1 MNDTDTSAYAQT
13 LTNVRKTTIMID
25 KRRKQNEVLGFHSR
39 WNSRVSVSQKSV
51 YFLLSAQIPIA
62 VICMSSQ
69 ERVSVGDEFSVSS
82 SFEEKTV
89 VPVLVSP
96 RKGQIVVDDKELK
109 NYKVELEHLS
119 SSKSKKINIF
129 QYKNKTGNRRR
140 VGYREN
146 SKIVKVKSIQG
157 LESAEEE

>member
-1 MNDTDTSAYAQT
+1 MNFP
-13 LTNVRKTTIMID
+13 
-25 KRRKQNEVLGFHSR
+25 FH
-39 WNSRVSVSQKSV
+39 
-51 YFLLSAQIPIA
+51 LLLKKKLL
-62 VICMSSQ
+62 
-69 ERVSVGDEFSVSS
+69 F
-82 SFEEKTV
+82 
-89 VPVLVSP
+89 PVLVSP

>member
-1 MNDTDTSAYAQT
+1 MSKY
-13 LTNVRKTTIMID
+13 
-25 KRRKQNEVLGFHSR
+25 
-39 WNSRVSVSQKSV
+39 
-51 YFLLSAQIPIA
+51 A
-62 VICMSSQ
+62 VIKVGSSQ
-69 ERVSVGDEFSVSS
+69 ERVSVGDEFFVSS
-82 SFEEKTV
+82 SFEAKTL

-96 RKGQIVVDDKELK
+96 RKGQIVIDDKELK
-109 NYKVELEHLS
+109 KYKVELEHLS
-119 SSKSKKINIF
+119 TSKSKKINIF

>member
-1 MNDTDTSAYAQT
+1 MSKY
-13 LTNVRKTTIMID
+13 
-25 KRRKQNEVLGFHSR
+25 
-39 WNSRVSVSQKSV
+39 
-51 YFLLSAQIPIA
+51 A
-62 VICMSSQ
+62 VIKVGSSQ

-96 RKGQIVVDDKELK
+96 RKGQIVVDYKELK

-140 VGYREN
+140 MGYREDKKIIKITSITN
-146 SKIVKVKSIQG
+146 S
-157 LESAEEE
+157 EFEEEE

>member
-1 MNDTDTSAYAQT
+1 MSKY
-13 LTNVRKTTIMID
+13 
-25 KRRKQNEVLGFHSR
+25 
-39 WNSRVSVSQKSV
+39 
-51 YFLLSAQIPIA
+51 A
-62 VICMSSQ
+62 VIKVGSSQ

-109 NYKVELEHLS
+109 NYKVELAHLS

-140 VGYREN
+140 
-146 SKIVKVKSIQG
+146 
-157 LESAEEE
+157 ESRSRLCVHNCISCNVSSTIFIW

>member
-1 MNDTDTSAYAQT
+1 MSKY
-13 LTNVRKTTIMID
+13 
-25 KRRKQNEVLGFHSR
+25 
-39 WNSRVSVSQKSV
+39 
-51 YFLLSAQIPIA
+51 A
-62 VICMSSQ
+62 VIKVGSSQ
-69 ERVSVGDEFSVSS
+69 ERVSVGDEFSVPS
-82 SFEEKTV
+82 SFEEKTL

-119 SSKSKKINIF
+119 SSRSKKINIF

-146 SKIVKVKSIQG
+146 SKIIKIKSIQG
-157 LESAEEE
+157 LESTEEE

>member
-1 MNDTDTSAYAQT
+1 MSKY
-13 LTNVRKTTIMID
+13 
-25 KRRKQNEVLGFHSR
+25 
-39 WNSRVSVSQKSV
+39 
-51 YFLLSAQIPIA
+51 A
-62 VICMSSQ
+62 VIKVGSSQ
-69 ERVSVGDEFSVSS
+69 ERVSVGDELSVSS
-82 SFEEKTV
+82 SFEEKSV

-119 SSKSKKINIF
+119 DSKSKKINIF

>member
-1 MNDTDTSAYAQT
+1 MSKY
-13 LTNVRKTTIMID
+13 V
-25 KRRKQNEVLGFHSR
+25 
-39 WNSRVSVSQKSV
+39 
-51 YFLLSAQIPIA
+51 
-62 VICMSSQ
+62 VIKVGSSQ
-69 ERVSVGDEFSVSS
+69 ERVSVGDEFFVSS
-82 SFEEKTV
+82 SFEEKTL

-96 RKGQIVVDDKELK
+96 RKGQIVIDDKELK
-109 NYKVELEHLS
+109 NYKVELEYLS
-119 SSKSKKINIF
+119 ASKSKKINIF

>member
-1 MNDTDTSAYAQT
+1 MSKY
-13 LTNVRKTTIMID
+13 
-25 KRRKQNEVLGFHSR
+25 
-39 WNSRVSVSQKSV
+39 
-51 YFLLSAQIPIA
+51 A
-62 VICMSSQ
+62 VIKVGSSQ
-69 ERVSVGDEFSVSS
+69 ERVCVGDEFSVSS
-82 SFEEKTV
+82 SFAEKTV

-119 SSKSKKINIF
+119 DSKSKKINIF

>member
-1 MNDTDTSAYAQT
+1 MSKY
-13 LTNVRKTTIMID
+13 
-25 KRRKQNEVLGFHSR
+25 
-39 WNSRVSVSQKSV
+39 
-51 YFLLSAQIPIA
+51 A
-62 VICMSSQ
+62 VIKVGSSQ
-69 ERVSVGDEFSVSS
+69 ERVTVGDELSVSS

-89 VPVLVSP
+89 IPVLVSP
-96 RKGQIVVDDKELK
+96 RKGQIVIDNKELK
-109 NYKVELEHLS
+109 KYKVELEHLS
-119 SSKSKKINIF
+119 ISKSKKINIF